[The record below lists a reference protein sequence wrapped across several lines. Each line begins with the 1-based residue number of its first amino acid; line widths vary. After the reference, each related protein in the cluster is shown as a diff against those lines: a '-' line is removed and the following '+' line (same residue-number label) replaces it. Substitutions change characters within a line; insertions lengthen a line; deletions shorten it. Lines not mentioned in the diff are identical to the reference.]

1 MTEEG
6 EREKEREKGRWL
18 RNVME
23 RNCNCEGCER
33 EEKTM
38 AGKKLIVET
47 NRFVLV
53 EGMYQK
59 LAVATIIFLCLL

>member
-1 MTEEG
+1 M
-6 EREKEREKGRWL
+6 
-18 RNVME
+18 ME

-53 EGMYQK
+53 EGMYRK